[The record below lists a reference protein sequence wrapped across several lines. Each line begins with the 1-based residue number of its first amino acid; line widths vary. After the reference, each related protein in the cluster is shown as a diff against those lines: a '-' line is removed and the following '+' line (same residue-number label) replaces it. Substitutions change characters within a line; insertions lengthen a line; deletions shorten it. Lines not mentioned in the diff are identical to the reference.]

1 MFRDRRHSLLPLL
14 LAAIYGL
21 SIVYASLQPFAPWI
35 EPDPRT
41 RFFLFAAW
49 PARWFHADAVFNVL
63 AYLPLGFLV
72 ALIPRARSLRWRL
85 VQAGL
90 VGGVLSFTLET
101 LQLHLPQRDAS
112 TVDLVTNVVGSLAGG
127 LGGVALLRST
137 PLRRAIVRVREH
149 WFLTGGTGD
158 VGIALVAIWLVVQVN
173 PGIPLFSTV
182 YDATPELG
190 PAVAALANAPDFA
203 TVLIEAAHSAF
214 QVLGVGLFVALLMRD
229 PRQVSVAVVALV
241 AAGLVIKG
249 VAAAVLLKP
258 AAWEHW
264 LSPGVSTGVAAG
276 ALALPLVIALP
287 RPAQIAV
294 CAIAL
299 LSSVLATL
307 LAPELL
313 TARAPLMLFNWNY
326 GHLLNFN
333 GLTRSVLMLWP
344 LAASVYLLVLSGRPR
359 WGSPH

>member
-1 MFRDRRHSLLPLL
+1 MFRDRRHSLLPHL

-21 SIVYASLQPFAPWI
+21 SIVYASLQPFAPWV

-49 PARWFHADAVFNVL
+49 PTRWFHADAVFNVL
-63 AYLPLGFLV
+63 AYLPFGFLI
-72 ALIPRARSLRWRL
+72 ALVPRTVSLRWRL
-85 VQAGL
+85 AL
-90 VGGVLSFTLET
+90 ACAAGGVLSFTLET
-101 LQLHLPQRDAS
+101 LQMHLPQRDAS
-112 TVDLVTNVVGSLAGG
+112 TVDLVTNLVGSFVGA
-127 LGGVALLRST
+127 LGGIVLLRST
-137 PLRRAIVRVREH
+137 ALRRALVRLRER

-158 VGIALVAIWLVVQVN
+158 VGIALIVIWLVVQIN

-190 PAVAALANAPDFA
+190 PTVAALAHAPDFA
-203 TVLIEAAHSAF
+203 TVLIEAVHSAF

-229 PRQVSVAVVALV
+229 PRQVGVAVVALV

-276 ALALPLVIALP
+276 ALALPIVIVLP

-299 LSSVLATL
+299 LSSVLSTL

-313 TARAPLMLFNWNY
+313 TARPPLMLFNWNY

-344 LAASVYLLVLSGRPR
+344 LAASAYLLVLSGRPG
-359 WGSPH
+359 WGSPR